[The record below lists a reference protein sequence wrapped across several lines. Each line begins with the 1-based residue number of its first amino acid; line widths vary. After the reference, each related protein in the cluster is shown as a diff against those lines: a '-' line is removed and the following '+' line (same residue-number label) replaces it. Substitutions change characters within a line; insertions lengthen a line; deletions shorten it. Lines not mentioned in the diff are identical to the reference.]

1 MGVEYKV
8 ISIGTLSKN
17 YYWNEPNPVRTPHA
31 TTTLV
36 ISGDKKILVDPA
48 LPPQVLNARL
58 FERMGIRNK
67 DITTVFLTT
76 FRSAHRGALEAYDHA
91 KWYVHEK
98 EIEYARQHL
107 EDLYH
112 RTECNCGHDHGHD
125 QSHEHHTHPDQDDIH
140 KRIANDLQLL
150 NRCQPAPEK
159 LAPQVEI
166 FPSPGASAGC
176 CGLLLTPTVGAI
188 LIAGDAIINQE
199 YLENGRVWEE
209 SIDLKLAQQSM
220 ADILEV
226 ADVIIPGHDNLIP
239 LLGKLL

>member
-1 MGVEYKV
+1 MSVEYKV

-17 YYWNEPNPVRTPHA
+17 FYWNEHEAVRTPHA

-36 ISGDKKILVDPA
+36 VSGNKKILVDPA

-58 FERMGIRNK
+58 YERAGIRNK
-67 DITTVFLTT
+67 DITAVFLTT
-76 FRSAHRGALEAYDHA
+76 FRSAHRGALEAFEHA
-91 KWYVHEK
+91 KWYLHEK
-98 EIEYARQHL
+98 EIDYARKIL
-107 EDLYH
+107 EQIQ
-112 RTECNCGHDHGHD
+112 RESKKECGCGHE
-125 QSHEHHTHPDQDDIH
+125 HEHQHTDNQAIEEYRR
-140 KRIANDLQLL
+140 RIAMDLQLL
-150 NRCQPAPEK
+150 DRCQPAPEK
-159 LAPQVEI
+159 LADHVEI

-188 LIAGDAIINQE
+188 MIAGDAVINQD

-239 LLGKLL
+239 LLGKIL